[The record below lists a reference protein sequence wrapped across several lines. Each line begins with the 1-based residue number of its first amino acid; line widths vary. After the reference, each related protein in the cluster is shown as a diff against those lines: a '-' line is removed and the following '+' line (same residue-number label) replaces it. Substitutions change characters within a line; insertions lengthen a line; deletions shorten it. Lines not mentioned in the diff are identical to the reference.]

1 MAIAVYPG
9 SFDPVTKGHLDIIER
24 AAQINEHLIVAVLIN
39 SAKNPLFTLE
49 ERVQLLRECCRE
61 LPNVTVECFDGLTVN
76 FAKERGATVLVRGLR
91 AVTDFDVEMQLAQ
104 TNRALMPSID
114 TMFFA
119 TSINWSYLS
128 SSVVKEAARYG
139 SDVSKFVTPNVEQAL
154 KAKYESENESGVT

>member
-49 ERVQLLRECCRE
+49 ERVQLLRECCKE
-61 LPNVTVECFDGLTVN
+61 LPNVTVESFDGLTVN
-76 FAKERGATVLVRGLR
+76 FAKEHGATVLVRGLR

-104 TNRALMPSID
+104 TNRALMPDID

-128 SSVVKEAARYG
+128 SSIVKEAARYG

-154 KAKYESENESGVT
+154 KVKYGTAK